1 MTILLCEFKIQSKKP
16 LAPLLMPVSK
26 PPSRTVPITETMS
39 SVGRG
44 YPDKLVIFKIP
55 ASSYWWVRYY
65 TQKKILKKS
74 TKTDNKKIAIEFAK
88 KFYEDI
94 LLRERKL
101 LPLGSSSSFEKV
113 AQELLIEQEQLIER
127 GERNEKLNIND
138 RQKFDKDILPRFG
151 KMNLKDITYKHL
163 NQYVSELSLRKLKP
177 ATINNHLN
185 LVHKVLA
192 LGQRENLIQN
202 IPQFPKIKREDSPRG
217 WFNLDEYDLLKNTIK
232 DEVQLK
238 TNIRGHEITDEMRF
252 LVTFM
257 VNTFLRPS
265 DIKTLRHRNIQ
276 IVNDKNTYLRIQTDS
291 SKTINSPIVSMQD
304 AVGIYE
310 DLVVFQKEKKRDTK
324 KDDFVFFPHLTNRE
338 YALQTMR
345 RQFDHILDKADL
357 KHTPTGEPRTLY
369 SCRHSAIMFRL
380 TMGESIDL
388 LTLARNAR
396 TSVGMIERFYAK
408 PLQGEMNIDK
418 IQSMKLSKSTRKRP
432 KLSSKSVR

>member
-1 MTILLCEFKIQSKKP
+1 
-16 LAPLLMPVSK
+16 MPVTK
-26 PPSRTVPITETMS
+26 TLSRTVPIAETMS

-55 ASSYWWVRYY
+55 ASSFWWVRYY
-65 TQKKILKKS
+65 TQKRVLKKS
-74 TKTDNKKIAIEFAK
+74 TKTENKKLAIEFAK

-113 AQELLIEQEQLIER
+113 AQELIIEQSQLIER
-127 GERNEKLNIND
+127 GERSEKLNIND
-138 RQKFDKDILPRFG
+138 EQKLVKDILPRFG

-163 NQYVSELSLRKLKP
+163 NQFASELSQRKLKP

-185 LVHKVLA
+185 LMHKILA

-232 DEVQLK
+232 DEIKLK

-265 DIKTLRHRNIQ
+265 DIKELRHRNVQ
-276 IVNDKNTYLRIQTDS
+276 IVSDKNTYLRIQTDS
-291 SKTINSPIVSMQD
+291 SKTINTPIVSMQD
-304 AVGIYE
+304 AVGIYN
-310 DLVVFQKEKKRDTK
+310 DLVEFQKRNGRGITK
-324 KDDFVFFPHLTNRE
+324 EDFVFFPHLPNRE

-345 RQFDHILDKADL
+345 RQFDHILEKSDL
-357 KHTPTGEPRTLY
+357 KHTSTGEPRTLY

-380 TMGESIDL
+380 IMGESIDL

-418 IQSMKLSKSTRKRP
+418 IQSMKSSKLVRKRQNQG
-432 KLSSKSVR
+432 SKTVR

>member
-1 MTILLCEFKIQSKKP
+1 MPVTKP
-16 LAPLLMPVSK
+16 L
-26 PPSRTVPITETMS
+26 SRTVPIAETMS
-39 SVGRG
+39 SVGKG

-55 ASSYWWVRYY
+55 ASSFWWVRYY
-65 TQKKILKKS
+65 TQKRVLKKS
-74 TKTDNKKIAIEFAK
+74 TKTENKKLAIEFAK

-113 AQELLIEQEQLIER
+113 AQELIIEQSQLIER
-127 GERNEKLNIND
+127 GERSEKLNIND
-138 RQKFDKDILPRFG
+138 EQKLVKDILPRFG

-163 NQYVSELSLRKLKP
+163 NQFASELSQRKLKP

-232 DEVQLK
+232 DEIKLK

-265 DIKTLRHRNIQ
+265 DIKQLRHRNVQ
-276 IVNDKNTYLRIQTDS
+276 ILSDKNTYLRIQTDS
-291 SKTINSPIVSMQD
+291 SKTINTPIVSMQD
-304 AVGIYE
+304 AVGIYN
-310 DLVVFQKEKKRDTK
+310 DLINFQTSKGRGVKKE
-324 KDDFVFFPHLTNRE
+324 DFVFFPHLANRE

-345 RQFDHILDKADL
+345 RQFDHILEKSDL
-357 KHTPTGEPRTLY
+357 KNTSTGEPRTLY

-418 IQSMKLSKSTRKRP
+418 IQSMK
-432 KLSSKSVR
+432 SSKLVRNRQNQSSKTVR